1 METPRLRS
9 PLARALVPVLGGIG
23 FFTLFFGG
31 LWVVAIVINNRAEPD
46 SVVANKVFEVGK
58 VESLSES
65 VATDGPF
72 LLPDLKSPDGIR
84 SLVLDHTGDDPA
96 NGWRVYYGYPA
107 DRDPSCLVTHVPGTR
122 EFVDCEDRTLAVED
136 LQPPDKVR
144 PVVENRTTLFID
156 MRGITQAAATTVP

>member
-9 PLARALVPVLGGIG
+9 PMARALVPVFGGIA
-23 FFTLFFGG
+23 FFTLFFAG
-31 LWVVAIVINNRAEPD
+31 LWVVAIVINDRAEPT

-65 VATDGPF
+65 VAKDGPF

-84 SLVLDHTGDDPA
+84 SLVLDHTGADPA
-96 NGWRVYYGYPA
+96 NGWRVYYGYPV
-107 DRDPSCLVTHVPGTR
+107 DRDPSCLVEHVPGTR
-122 EFVDCEDRTLAVED
+122 QFVDCEDRTLGVED
-136 LQPPDKVR
+136 LQPPDNVR

-156 MRGITQAAATTVP
+156 LRGITQASDSTVP